1 MKTLVIATRKSALAL
16 WQANFIK
23 SELERHHAGLD
34 VRLLGMSTRGDRWLN
49 APLREIGGKGL
60 FIKELESALLSGE
73 AHIAVHSLKDLPA
86 IIPAEF
92 TLGAV
97 GYRADVRDVLV
108 GVNGGIAALP
118 LGARVGTSSLRRQA
132 QLLAQ
137 RTDLIIGPIRGN
149 VGTRLDKL
157 ANGEFDAIVLAA
169 AGLDRLSVDLPTR
182 STLSLEDSL
191 PAAGQAALGVECLAD
206 AHEVRR
212 LLQPLNDE
220 LVARCV
226 ATERLVSAGLGADC
240 SMPVAAY
247 AEISG
252 SEIRLRALLAS
263 ADGRQILRAQASG
276 SEPAIT
282 ADQVVAALKAMGAD
296 DILRSLR

>member
-16 WQANFIK
+16 WQANFVK
-23 SELERHHAGLD
+23 RELERYHAGLD
-34 VRLLGMSTRGDRWLN
+34 VQLLGMTTRGDQWLN
-49 APLREIGGKGL
+49 APLRELGGKGL

-97 GYRADVRDVLV
+97 GYRADVHDVLV
-108 GVNGGIAALP
+108 GVSGGIASLP
-118 LGARVGTSSLRRQA
+118 QGARVGTSSLRRQS

-137 RTDLIIGPIRGN
+137 RADLVVSPIRGN

-157 ANGEFDAIVLAA
+157 TSGEFDAIVLAA
-169 AGLDRLSVDLPTR
+169 AGLDRLGVNLPVR

-191 PAAGQAALGVECLAD
+191 PAAGQAALGVECLAG
-206 AHEVRR
+206 AKEVLS

-220 LVARCV
+220 RVARCV

-263 ADGRQILRAQASG
+263 ADGRQILRAEAMG
-276 SEPAIT
+276 LEPATT
-282 ADQVVAALKAMGAD
+282 AHQVVASLKAMGAD

>member
-16 WQANFIK
+16 WQANFVK
-23 SELERHHAGLD
+23 RELERYHAGLD
-34 VRLLGMSTRGDRWLN
+34 VQLLGMTTRGDQWLN
-49 APLREIGGKGL
+49 APLRELGGKGL

-86 IIPAEF
+86 IIPDEF

-97 GYRADVRDVLV
+97 GYRADVHDVLV
-108 GVNGGIAALP
+108 GVSGGIASLP
-118 LGARVGTSSLRRQA
+118 QGARVGTSSLRRQS

-137 RTDLIIGPIRGN
+137 RADLVVSPIRGN

-157 ANGEFDAIVLAA
+157 TNGEFDAIVLAA
-169 AGLDRLSVDLPTR
+169 AGLDRLGVNLPVR

-191 PAAGQAALGVECLAD
+191 PAAGQAALGVECLAG
-206 AHEVRR
+206 AKEVLS
-212 LLQPLNDE
+212 LLLPLNDE
-220 LVARCV
+220 RVARCV

-263 ADGRQILRAQASG
+263 ADGRQILRAEAMG
-276 SEPAIT
+276 LEPATT
-282 ADQVVAALKAMGAD
+282 AHQVVASLKAMGAD
-296 DILRSLR
+296 DILRTLR

>member
-16 WQANFIK
+16 WQANFVK
-23 SELERHHAGLD
+23 RELERYHAGLD
-34 VRLLGMSTRGDRWLN
+34 VQLLGMTTRGDQWLN
-49 APLREIGGKGL
+49 APLRELGGKGL

-86 IIPAEF
+86 IIPDEF

-97 GYRADVRDVLV
+97 GYRADVHDVLV
-108 GVNGGIAALP
+108 GVSGGIASLP
-118 LGARVGTSSLRRQA
+118 QGARVGTSSLRRQS
-132 QLLAQ
+132 QLLA
-137 RTDLIIGPIRGN
+137 RRADLVISPIRGN

-157 ANGEFDAIVLAA
+157 TNGEFDAIVLAA
-169 AGLDRLSVDLPTR
+169 AGLDRLGVNLPVR

-191 PAAGQAALGVECLAD
+191 PAAGQAALGVECLAG
-206 AHEVRR
+206 AKEVLS

-220 LVARCV
+220 RVARCV

-263 ADGRQILRAQASG
+263 ADGRQILRAEAMG
-276 SEPAIT
+276 LEPATT
-282 ADQVVAALKAMGAD
+282 AHQVVASLKAMGAD
-296 DILRSLR
+296 DILRTLR

>member
-16 WQANFIK
+16 WQANFVK
-23 SELERHHAGLD
+23 RELERYHAGLD
-34 VRLLGMSTRGDRWLN
+34 VQLLGMTTRGDQWLN
-49 APLREIGGKGL
+49 APLRELGGKGL

-97 GYRADVRDVLV
+97 GYRADVHDVLV
-108 GVNGGIAALP
+108 GVSGGIASLP
-118 LGARVGTSSLRRQA
+118 QGARVGTSSLRRQS
-132 QLLAQ
+132 QLLA
-137 RTDLIIGPIRGN
+137 RRADLVISPIRGN

-157 ANGEFDAIVLAA
+157 TNGEFDAIVLAA
-169 AGLDRLSVDLPTR
+169 AGLDRLGVNLPAR

-191 PAAGQAALGVECLAD
+191 PAAGQAALGVECLAG
-206 AHEVRR
+206 AKEVLS

-220 LVARCV
+220 RVARCV

-252 SEIRLRALLAS
+252 SKIRLRALLAS
-263 ADGRQILRAQASG
+263 ADGRQILRAEAMG
-276 SEPAIT
+276 LEPATT
-282 ADQVVAALKAMGAD
+282 AHQVVASLKAMGAD
-296 DILRSLR
+296 DILRTLR

>member
-16 WQANFIK
+16 WQANFVK
-23 SELERHHAGLD
+23 RELERYHADLD
-34 VRLLGMSTRGDRWLN
+34 VQLLGMTTRGDQWLN
-49 APLREIGGKGL
+49 APLRELGGKGL

-97 GYRADVRDVLV
+97 GYRADVHDVLV
-108 GVNGGIAALP
+108 GVSGGIASLP
-118 LGARVGTSSLRRQA
+118 QGARVGTSSLRRQS
-132 QLLAQ
+132 QLLA
-137 RTDLIIGPIRGN
+137 RRADLVVSPIRGN

-157 ANGEFDAIVLAA
+157 TNGEFDAIVLAA
-169 AGLDRLSVDLPTR
+169 AGLDRLGVNLPAR

-191 PAAGQAALGVECLAD
+191 PAAGQAALGVECLAG
-206 AHEVRR
+206 AKEVLS

-220 LVARCV
+220 RVARCV

-263 ADGRQILRAQASG
+263 ADGRQILRAEAMG
-276 SEPAIT
+276 LEPATT
-282 ADQVVAALKAMGAD
+282 AHQVVASLKAMGAD

>member
-34 VRLLGMSTRGDRWLN
+34 VQLLGMSTRGDQWLN
-49 APLREIGGKGL
+49 APLRELGGKGL
-60 FIKELESALLSGE
+60 FIKELESALLSGD

-86 IIPAEF
+86 IVPAEF

-97 GYRADVRDVLV
+97 GYRADVHDVLV
-108 GVNGGIAALP
+108 GVNGGIASLP
-118 LGARVGTSSLRRQA
+118 QGARVGTSSLRRQA

-137 RTDLIIGPIRGN
+137 RADLVVGPIRGN

-157 ANGEFDAIVLAA
+157 TNGEFDAIVLAA
-169 AGLDRLSVDLPTR
+169 AGLDRLGVNPPAR

-191 PAAGQAALGVECLAD
+191 PAAGQAALGVECLAG
-206 AHEVRR
+206 AHEVLS

-263 ADGRQILRAQASG
+263 ANGRQILRAEASG
-276 SEPAIT
+276 LEPATT
-282 ADQVVAALKAMGAD
+282 ANQVVASLKAMGAD